1 MDLGRR
7 IRDVRE
13 DLGMPAAELARRVG
27 VAPNTVWR
35 YESGEREPSMAMLEK
50 IALAL
55 RTEPAELLREPSP
68 LAEDPTWG
76 WRERVSTSVEDVQR
90 ALLEAERLRETAR
103 PRVEEALA
111 SIAGAHASVAEAQAS
126 YREQEAEALASIAGT
141 QALHRDQVAEVNASV
156 AEAEASVAG
165 AQASYREQVAH
176 LQEVRRVMDQVYG
189 SELELEWAYV
199 KAMMEEGSSEGPQ
212 ARRLRSANRKMVLF
226 YEELVGL
233 IEDAG
238 VQVKRKDEEEAVE
251 EPEATARP
259 EALELTVH

>member
-1 MDLGRR
+1 MDIGRR

-50 IALAL
+50 IARAL
-55 RTEPAELLREPSP
+55 RTQPAELLREPSP
-68 LAEDPTWG
+68 SAEALSDLSQAL
-76 WRERVSTSVEDVQR
+76 RERDRAIMESVREVSAGMEDVQR
-90 ALLEAERLRETAR
+90 TLLEAERLRETAR
-103 PRVEEALA
+103 LRVEEALA
-111 SIAGAHASVAEAQAS
+111 SIAEYQASHREQVAEADASVAEYQAS
-126 YREQEAEALASIAGT
+126 YREE
-141 QALHRDQVAEVNASV
+141 
-156 AEAEASVAG
+156 
-165 AQASYREQVAH
+165 VAH

-189 SELELEWAYV
+189 SELELEWAFV
-199 KAMMEEGSSEGPQ
+199 KAMMEEGSSEGQQ

-238 VQVKRKDEEEAVE
+238 VHVKRKDEGKAVE
-251 EPEATARP
+251 EPEAPARH

>member
-1 MDLGRR
+1 MDIGRR

-50 IALAL
+50 IARAL
-55 RTEPAELLREPSP
+55 RTQPAELLREPSP
-68 LAEDPTWG
+68 SAEALSDLSRAL
-76 WRERVSTSVEDVQR
+76 RERDRAIMESVREVSAGMEDVQST
-90 ALLEAERLRETAR
+90 LLEAERLRETAR
-103 PRVEEALA
+103 LRVEEALA
-111 SIAGAHASVAEAQAS
+111 SIAEYQASHREQVAEADASVAE
-126 YREQEAEALASIAGT
+126 Y
-141 QALHRDQVAEVNASV
+141 QV
-156 AEAEASVAG
+156 
-165 AQASYREQVAH
+165 SYREQVAH

-189 SELELEWAYV
+189 SERELEWAFV
-199 KAMMEEGSSEGPQ
+199 KAMEEGSSEGQQ

-238 VQVKRKDEEEAVE
+238 VHVKRKDEGKAVE
-251 EPEATARP
+251 EPEAPARH

>member
-1 MDLGRR
+1 MDIGRR

-50 IALAL
+50 IARAL
-55 RTEPAELLREPSP
+55 RTQPAELLREPSP
-68 LAEDPTWG
+68 SAEALSDLSQAL
-76 WRERVSTSVEDVQR
+76 RERDRAIMESVREVSAGMEDVQR
-90 ALLEAERLRETAR
+90 TLLEAERLRETAR
-103 PRVEEALA
+103 LRVEEALA
-111 SIAGAHASVAEAQAS
+111 SIAEYQASHREQVAEADASVAEYQAS
-126 YREQEAEALASIAGT
+126 YREE
-141 QALHRDQVAEVNASV
+141 
-156 AEAEASVAG
+156 
-165 AQASYREQVAH
+165 VAH

-189 SELELEWAYV
+189 SELELEWAFV
-199 KAMMEEGSSEGPQ
+199 KAMMEEGSSEGQQ

-233 IEDAG
+233 IADAG
-238 VQVKRKDEEEAVE
+238 VHVKRKDEGKAVE
-251 EPEATARP
+251 EPEAPARH

>member
-1 MDLGRR
+1 MDIGRR

-50 IALAL
+50 IARAL
-55 RTEPAELLREPSP
+55 RTQPAELLREPSP
-68 LAEDPTWG
+68 SAEALSDLSRAL
-76 WRERVSTSVEDVQR
+76 RERDRAIMESVREVSAGMEDVQR
-90 ALLEAERLRETAR
+90 TLLEAERLRETAR
-103 PRVEEALA
+103 LRVEEALA
-111 SIAGAHASVAEAQAS
+111 SIAEYQASHREQVAEADASVAEYQAS
-126 YREQEAEALASIAGT
+126 YREE
-141 QALHRDQVAEVNASV
+141 
-156 AEAEASVAG
+156 
-165 AQASYREQVAH
+165 VAH

-189 SELELEWAYV
+189 SELELEWAFV
-199 KAMMEEGSSEGPQ
+199 KAMMEEGSSEGQQ

-238 VQVKRKDEEEAVE
+238 VLVKRKDEGEAVE
-251 EPEATARP
+251 KPEAPARH